1 MDFLKTLFPED
12 GGALTYEQLEA
23 AAREKKLNIV
33 NLADGGY
40 VSKGKFDDTTST
52 LKGQITTLQG
62 QLTDRD
68 NDLNSLR
75 EQLTAAQADAGKLNT
90 VQQSLTD
97 LQAKYSTDKQNFEQR
112 LSRQAYE
119 FAVRERANNLHFSSA
134 SAKKAFV
141 QEAIGKNFA
150 MDGDNLLGYEDFVT
164 RYKADDPGAFAADKP
179 AEPTPPPE
187 NPAPRVVLPGKGTT
201 PPPGKRIPLSE
212 LMRQKNENP
221 DMQITFD

>member
-40 VSKGKFDDTTST
+40 VSKGKFDDTTNT

-75 EQLTAAQADAGKLNT
+75 EQLTAAQA
-90 VQQSLTD
+90 
-97 LQAKYSTDKQNFEQR
+97 KQLGNYHMMLGQNPVWI
-112 LSRQAYE
+112 LSGE
-119 FAVRERANNLHFSSA
+119 
-134 SAKKAFV
+134 
-141 QEAIGKNFA
+141 G
-150 MDGDNLLGYEDFVT
+150 
-164 RYKADDPGAFAADKP
+164 
-179 AEPTPPPE
+179 
-187 NPAPRVVLPGKGTT
+187 RV
-201 PPPGKRIPLSE
+201 
-212 LMRQKNENP
+212 
-221 DMQITFD
+221 